1 MLSAFSFMQN
11 PYQILGVN
19 RDATA
24 DEIKRAYRK
33 LASQHHPDRG
43 GNTQTFQEIQA
54 AYDTLSDPNKRAAYD
69 NPGFGGGPGGFGFRS
84 DAPFDFQS
92 IFDIFGTRF
101 QQPQQPRRQQA
112 RMSLWIT
119 LRDVA
124 QGGHRT
130 ISVGSPQGTTAVEIE
145 IPLGIEDGDTV
156 QYPGIGP
163 GGIDLVIS
171 YRIHPEPRFAR
182 QGLNLYTDHTVDIWS
197 LITGG
202 TTQIRDLL
210 GNVLEMT
217 IPPRTQP
224 GTTVR
229 LRGRGLQNRNN
240 NFGDCLVRLQ
250 ARIPDHIDPELLSL
264 IEKTSK

>member
-1 MLSAFSFMQN
+1 MQN
-11 PYQILGVN
+11 PYQTLGVDRN
-19 RDATA
+19 ATA

-43 GNTQTFQEIQA
+43 GNTQTFQGIQS
-54 AYDTLSDPNKRAAYD
+54 AYDTLSDANKRAAYD
-69 NPGFGGGPGGFGFRS
+69 NPGIGSGFRA
-84 DAPFDFQS
+84 DAPFDFQT

-101 QQPQQPRRQQA
+101 QHPGQQQQQRRQQA

-124 QGGHRT
+124 QGGCRT
-130 ISVGSPQGTTAVEIE
+130 ISVGTQQGTHAVEIE
-145 IPLGIEDGDTV
+145 IPLGINDGDTV

-163 GGIDLVIS
+163 GVMDLVIT
-171 YRIHPEPRFAR
+171 YRIHPDAKFAR
-182 QGLNLYTDHTVDIWS
+182 QALNLHTEHAVNIWN

-202 TTQIRDLL
+202 VTQVKDIQ
-210 GNVLEMT
+210 GNTLEMT
-217 IPPRTQP
+217 VPPRTQP

-229 LRGRGLQNRNN
+229 LRGRGLTDRGKNS
-240 NFGDCLVRLQ
+240 GDLLVKLQ
-250 ARIPDHIDPELLSL
+250 AHIPDHIDPELLTL